1 MFHTRYIF
9 ALLIACLMLTACH
22 SSSTSQGSKPTTSN
36 SNQTTHINTSAA
48 SYASQI
54 AKVKVNKTCITAS
67 AKVKLTGIGKDL
79 SVNAQLRMKRDDVV
93 RLSLR
98 FIGME
103 VGLMEF
109 TPQDVLIVD
118 RMNKRYVRASYDE
131 VSFLKT
137 AELDFY
143 SLQALF
149 WNELFIPGQ
158 RNTANNISRFSL
170 NQSGSKPVLMLTD
183 TPRLTYAFTTNSSE
197 SVVEQ
202 LLVKGN
208 KNNDRGQFTWTY
220 GNFKQFAGR
229 LFPTEMHMQATDAK
243 KSVGMD
249 LELSS
254 LKNDSDWNTRTT
266 VSAKYSRLSI
276 DEVLKGLNF

>member
-1 MFHTRYIF
+1 MLHSRHILT
-9 ALLIACLMLTACH
+9 LLIACLMLTACR
-22 SSSTSQGSKPTTSN
+22 SSRTTQSSEPTTS
-36 SNQTTHINTSAA
+36 SSSPTTNIGASAA
-48 SYASQI
+48 SYATKI
-54 AKVKVNKTCITAS
+54 AKVKVNQTCITAS
-67 AKVKLTGIGKDL
+67 AKVKLTGLGKDL

-118 RMNKRYVRASYDE
+118 RINKRYVRASYNE

-143 SLQALF
+143 SLQSLF

-158 RNTANNISRFSL
+158 RNTVSQAARFSL
-170 NQSGSKPVLMLTD
+170 SQSDNKPVLTLTD
-183 TPRLTYAFTTNSSE
+183 TPRLTYAFTTNSAQ

-208 KNNDRGQFTWTY
+208 KSNDRGQFTWTY
-220 GNFKQFAGR
+220 ADFKQFAGR

-249 LELSS
+249 LELSN

-266 VSAKYSRLSI
+266 ISAKYSRLSI
-276 DEVLKGLNF
+276 EEVLKGLNF